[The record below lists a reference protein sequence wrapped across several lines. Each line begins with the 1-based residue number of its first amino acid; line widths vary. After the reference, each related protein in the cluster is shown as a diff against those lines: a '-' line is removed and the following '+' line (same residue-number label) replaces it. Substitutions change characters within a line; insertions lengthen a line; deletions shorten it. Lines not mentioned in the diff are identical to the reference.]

1 MSPDDL
7 QKHISK
13 VLVNKQVM
21 QISYNGDTDNLFL
34 PNYFELI
41 LQYEQQVTK
50 ACNSIGIKL

>member
-13 VLVNKQVM
+13 VLGNKQVM

-34 PNYFELI
+34 PNYVELI

-50 ACNSIGIKL
+50 ACSSIGIKL